1 MRACMS
7 QQSMSRVHLPFAKV
21 DNSTTHHKIANCPPP
36 GMATEPPTYWSRC
49 QGGAKFSG
57 SAGAT
62 LVTISKWLAFS
73 TFRGHRGHRKISG
86 IALFWGRTSTVQRL
100 HSQFNVQGLLQ
111 TQTLKC
117 WTPTTSCYTD
127 SKETSETKTVL
138 LGLSQN
144 RKRLWCHDYCNHSP
158 SPTCHGL
165 GVNSPPEVPAL
176 RRLLSNDWVDVFAQ
190 AAR

>member
-21 DNSTTHHKIANCPPP
+21 DNSTTHHKIANCP

-62 LVTISKWLAFS
+62 WWLSPSGWHFPLLGVTGKSW
-73 TFRGHRGHRKISG
+73 KISP

-117 WTPTTSCYTD
+117 WTPKTSCYTD

-165 GVNSPPEVPAL
+165 GVNSPSSPKPSYTKCGKGTMPGIA
-176 RRLLSNDWVDVFAQ
+176 W
-190 AAR
+190 